1 MVDGGEAERLVRA
14 VYGALDLFS
23 GSEPDLL
30 NWSKRLR
37 DDRPADELLPPFF
50 SIDSRAALARHLT
63 EAGVLDGAGEIDR
76 YALRGFQRVIELLPH
91 FRAAEAARTPTPRP
105 QVVLTVP
112 KEVTLPDE
120 ARHLQKSLAGR
131 VADALIS
138 ANRRVLLA
146 SPYWSEQGNEIL
158 LPALAKAVARTLP
171 ITLAGARQEDTMH
184 YAAMMLLAR
193 TLDAQGADVNAY
205 AYVPPK
211 KNSLFHAKVVAG
223 RVGYLGSANLTASGL
238 GEHVELGMPLAEV
251 DVERVWWLI
260 DVLLRAG
267 VLAREVLGDEP
278 RGARGRGVLG
288 RVLEPILR
296 H

>member
-1 MVDGGEAERLVRA
+1 MAAAGEAERLVRA

-23 GSEPDLL
+23 GAEADLL
-30 NWSKRLR
+30 SWSKGLR
-37 DDRPADELLPPFF
+37 DDQPADGFFPSFF
-50 SIDSRAALARHLT
+50 SIDSQAALARNLT
-63 EAGVLDGAGEIDR
+63 DAGVVNAEGDIDP
-76 YALRGFQRVIELLPH
+76 YALRGFQRVVELLPH
-91 FRAAEAARTPTPRP
+91 FRTAEVARTPAPRP

-112 KEVTLPDE
+112 REVTLPDE
-120 ARHLQKSLAGR
+120 ARHLQRSLAGR
-131 VADALIS
+131 ITDALIS

-146 SPYWSEQGNEIL
+146 SPYWSEPGNTIL
-158 LPALAKAVARTLP
+158 LPALAKAVDLHLP
-171 ITLAGARQEDTMH
+171 VILVGARVEDRSH
-184 YAAMMLLAR
+184 YAAMLALGC
-193 TLDAQGADVNAY
+193 TLATRGADVSAY

-260 DVLLRAG
+260 DVLVRTD
-267 VLAREVLGDEP
+267 VLAHRDVCSS
-278 RGARGRGVLG
+278 GVSRRRRALN
-288 RVLEPILR
+288 RALAPIR